1 MAGALTFTTRGV
13 PGSDRRRVLHA
24 LADRGLLPIEPLS
37 DAARVEVTKWWLP
50 GASVLWGRL
59 DQIRQRADPGDAD
72 DLFFGINA
80 SGVGLVRQRGHEAAV
95 NPGEAVVL
103 RPAVGPFTI
112 FATRSQHDDRYP
124 RPPPGP
130 RARRRPS

>member
-37 DAARVEVTKWWLP
+37 DAARVEVTKWRLP
-50 GASVLWGRL
+50 GASVLWGRF

-103 RPAVGPFTI
+103 
-112 FATRSQHDDRYP
+112 
-124 RPPPGP
+124 GP
-130 RARRRPS
+130 RSARSPFCDPLPTR

>member
-1 MAGALTFTTRGV
+1 M
-13 PGSDRRRVLHA
+13 
-24 LADRGLLPIEPLS
+24 
-37 DAARVEVTKWWLP
+37 TKWWLP
-50 GASVLWGRL
+50 GASVLWGRF

-95 NPGEAVVL
+95 NPGEADG
-103 RPAVGPFTI
+103 PAARVGPFTV
-112 FATRSQHDDRYP
+112 FATHSQHDDRYP